1 MPHVHLDP
9 SGKVLAVYEQP
20 FEGTVEVPDDF
31 PALVEFV
38 NRNLPNAGAVEEWV
52 QSDLGLARVL
62 EDLIEVLI
70 DKKLIMFTDFPEGA
84 QKKLLDRRGFRK
96 EFDYVENLFGDE
108 EDSFGDDPNTGG
120 GFL

>member
-1 MPHVHLDP
+1 MAFVHLDP

-20 FEGTVEVPDDF
+20 LEGTTQVPDDF
-31 PALVEFV
+31 PALLEFA
-38 NRNLPNAGAVEEWV
+38 NKNLPKTGGPDEWV
-52 QSDLGLARVL
+52 QSDIALARVL

-70 DKKLIMFTDFPEGA
+70 EKKLIMFTDFPEGA

-96 EFDYVENLFGDE
+96 EFDYVEDLFGDE
-108 EDSFGDDPNTGG
+108 QDGFGHDPNDN